1 MDTLKAWHEV
11 ITAQDFEKLK
21 SILHD
26 DVVFLSPVVHTPQL
40 GAKITSK
47 YLMAA
52 SHVLGNDH
60 FKYVREISDVS
71 SAVLEFET
79 EIEGK
84 YVNGVDMITWNDEG
98 LITAF
103 KVMVRPLQAVNAIHA
118 SMQKI
123 LAQT

>member
-1 MDTLKAWHEV
+1 
-11 ITAQDFEKLK
+11 
-21 SILHD
+21 
-26 DVVFLSPVVHTPQL
+26 
-40 GAKITSK
+40 
-47 YLMAA
+47 MAA

-84 YVNGVDMITWNDEG
+84 YVNGVDMIKWNDEG
-98 LITAF
+98 LITEF